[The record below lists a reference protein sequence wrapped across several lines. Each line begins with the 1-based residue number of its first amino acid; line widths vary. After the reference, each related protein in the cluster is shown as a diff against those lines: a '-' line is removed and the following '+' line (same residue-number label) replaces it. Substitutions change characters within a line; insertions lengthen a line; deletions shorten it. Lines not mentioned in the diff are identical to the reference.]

1 MLYESEFK
9 SVMENEFRKLLFQRG
24 QNRENKQSALCSE
37 VSRRFGFPPGVVSD
51 VVTLRVNMDVTDEQL
66 LFAIAS
72 CLIPKQLN
80 RYFSAEKIKAYSQY
94 KYKSETLKFP
104 FTFNSYMVE
113 IEEYKQYIG
122 RTSVKELMKL
132 RDADIINYNT
142 NTQRAMTLK
151 DGVYQITLNKNAVN
165 QISDLLIKRDF
176 IPNTITINL
185 PPETD
190 ISYANGK
197 LTINEE
203 TKFDILDG
211 YHRYIALSNLYNID
225 DSFDYPMEIRV
236 LFLNTEDAKQ
246 FIYQEAQRTPLAK
259 LDVASMNK
267 NDYGVK
273 ICRFV
278 KNRISSDII
287 NPNGIINEQVLIK
300 LIDLL
305 YIDSHKTYEH
315 SKLVSIA
322 GEIAGIII
330 GTSMEVPTLFDTK
343 WSANFTIM
351 FMGLAKN
358 KGLKGKELYETAVK
372 ASEKL
377 AKEEKIEWLTTKH
390 LSKLL
395 ES

>member
-51 VVTLRVNMDVTDEQL
+51 VVTLRVSMDVTDEQL

-287 NPNGIINEQVLIK
+287 NPNGIINEQALIK

-322 GEIAGIII
+322 GEIADIII
-330 GTSMEVPTLFDTK
+330 ETSMEVPILFDTK
-343 WSANFTIM
+343 WTTNYTIM
-351 FMGLAKN
+351 FMGFAKQ
-358 KGLKGKELYETAVK
+358 KGLRGNKLHETAVK

-390 LSKLL
+390 LNKLL